1 MFTDMISAKL
11 TNRLNW
17 IASGNVYTLEEW
29 NRSSRDIEKECLA
42 LLMQNLQLGKVSCY
56 MEVRLA

>member
-11 TNRLNW
+11 KNRLNW
-17 IASGNVYTLEEW
+17 IASCNVYTLEEW
-29 NRSSRDIEKECLA
+29 NRSSSEIGKECLA
-42 LLMQNLQLGKVSCY
+42 LHMQNFQLGKVSCY